1 MYPRGVR
8 LARWIVAYAVLVGVA
23 VVAELSIGGEVAG
36 ATRYLLIAT
45 VPYLAQS
52 VQLYLADARAAA
64 LAAKADA
71 IVTIDAT
78 RRRELR
84 GDK

>member
-8 LARWIVAYAVLVGVA
+8 LARWIVAYVVLVGVA

-52 VQLYLADARAAA
+52 VQLYIEARAHA
-64 LAAKADA
+64 LAAKAEH
-71 IVTIDAT
+71 TITVDAT

-84 GDK
+84 GEE